1 MCVEQGGRPGDP
13 VRVGKGMTEAQS
25 EKVEVSPPS
34 GYLLC
39 PGGVE
44 DLDEMLPIEAESFT
58 APWTRKMFEGEL
70 RGNSF
75 ARFLL
80 ARASNEGRPGKVA
93 AYLCY
98 WIVFEEL
105 RLMNLAVAPHAR
117 RRGLGTWLV
126 RQALEEARQTTG
138 RRAVLE
144 VRASNEAAR
153 ALYRNLGF
161 RETGR
166 RRQYYVDP
174 VEDAVLMALEPIKEV
189 GER

>member
-1 MCVEQGGRPGDP
+1 MP
-13 VRVGKGMTEAQS
+13 EAHGV
-25 EKVEVSPPS
+25 KVAVSQPS

-39 PGGVE
+39 PGGVG

-80 ARASNEGRPGKVA
+80 ARESSEGRPGKLA
-93 AYLCY
+93 GYLCY

-105 RLMNLAVAPHAR
+105 RLMNLAVAPEAR

-126 RQALEEARQTTG
+126 RQAVEEARQTTG
-138 RRAVLE
+138 QRALLE
-144 VRASNEAAR
+144 VRASNKAAR
-153 ALYRNLGF
+153 ALYGNLGF
-161 RETGR
+161 RETGQR
-166 RRQYYVDP
+166 RRYYVDP
-174 VEDAVLMALEPIKEV
+174 VEDAVLMALEPLKEAK
-189 GER
+189 ER

>member
-1 MCVEQGGRPGDP
+1 MSKAESV
-13 VRVGKGMTEAQS
+13 
-25 EKVEVSPPS
+25 KVAMAPPS

-39 PGGVE
+39 TGGVE

-58 APWTRKMFEGEL
+58 APWSRKMFEGEL
-70 RGNSF
+70 RGNAF

-80 ARASNEGRPGKVA
+80 VRESNKGRPGRLA
-93 AYLCY
+93 GYLCY

-126 RQALEEARQTTG
+126 RQAIEEARQSTG
-138 RRAVLE
+138 RRVLLE
-144 VRASNEAAR
+144 VRASNEAGR

-161 RETGR
+161 RETGQR
-166 RRQYYVDP
+166 RRYYVDP
-174 VEDAVLMALEPIKEV
+174 VEDAVLMALEPLREAR
-189 GER
+189 EQ